1 MEWKY
6 RWESKPGK
14 IQADGGI
21 EVIGYKEWYMEWTPA
36 GGDAGSNA
44 NHGIQLATNALGT
57 VNGMKRELFQYA
69 AKIDPSIEQI
79 KYVKGVKAMGKVFN
93 IANAG
98 MTAWAMYNDYSAG
111 HYYKLR
117 ARGIVW
123 GVGMASTAIP
133 VVGWFIAG
141 SIGVVDAIWGD
152 DLYNWIETKYGNP

>member
-98 MTAWAMYNDYSAG
+98 MTAWACYSDIQEG
-111 HYYKLR
+111 HYVS
-117 ARGIVW
+117 ASTRGIVW
-123 GVGMASTAIP
+123 GIAAGVFIP
-133 VVGWFIAG
+133 GVGWVVAG
-141 SIGVVDAIWGD
+141 SIGVADAIWGD
-152 DLYNWIETKYGNP
+152 DFYKWIETKFGQP